1 VRDRHHDGKGNIA
14 AVGTDSYGYSSENF
28 LTSGPGSTSLSY
40 DPMGRLYQV
49 AQGATTTR
57 IGYDGLDRIAEYD
70 GSNAV
75 LEITVTV
82 TEIPGSAASVA
93 SAIRLLDI
101 CRTSPATLR
110 HMSFATVTTDP
121 EAGPHVRASARVR
134 GGATFETFGEA
145 PSVRTLGTFV
155 RLSGRHG
162 VNP

>member
-1 VRDRHHDGKGNIA
+1 
-14 AVGTDSYGYSSENF
+14 
-28 LTSGPGSTSLSY
+28 
-40 DPMGRLYQV
+40 MGRLYQV

-110 HMSFATVTTDP
+110 RMSFATVTTDP